1 MRLETERKVRRWRE
15 QRWILDQTIQTRGID
30 WDQGRTGK
38 ILRNCGPG
46 VQADLQEVSRRIQK
60 FVDIP
65 REFSRAA
72 ARREEQGRTAED
84 AGHFPEAREH
94 YYIAA
99 CFYTNAMWA
108 VYEDGNPE
116 RMRWQ
121 ERKRACYDKFIEHA
135 GRPIERIELPYQNS
149 KIHAILHLPPHRKDC
164 EKAPCVMYIPGMDGV
179 KEDNPASGD
188 PFLER
193 GFAVLAIDGP
203 GQGET
208 REGGI
213 CCTAS
218 NYADAG
224 KLACDY
230 LVTRPE
236 IDPDRLAVMG
246 SSMGSYWAPR
256 VVAEEKRFKACAV
269 SGVCMEPGQY
279 AIFNMSSPTFKLNY
293 MYMSGYEDEAAF
305 DEFCKTLSLRGV
317 TANITCPYMVV
328 AGEDDEHCDMQF
340 VYELMQE
347 IPAPKLLYVFEGE
360 RHSIRNP
367 RARPLV
373 VNWLIDTLLG
383 KNSKSEIVRIETTG
397 KEIHKNW
404 RSVAANLSSVL

>member
-1 MRLETERKVRRWRE
+1 MTMRLETERKVRRWRE
-15 QRWILDQTIQTRGID
+15 QRWLLDQVIQTRGID
-30 WDQGRTGK
+30 WDQGRSGK
-38 ILRNCGPG
+38 ILRNCGPE
-46 VQADLQEVSRRIQK
+46 VESDLKEVCAHIQK

-72 ARREEQGRTAED
+72 ARREEQGQQAETA
-84 AGHFPEAREH
+84 GRLSEARAH

-108 VYEDGNPE
+108 IYEDGNYE

-121 ERKRACYDKFIEHA
+121 ERKRACYDKFIEYA
-135 GRPIERIELPYQNS
+135 GRPIERVELPYDGKEVQ
-149 KIHAILHLPPHRKDC
+149 AILHLPPQRKAG
-164 EKAPCVMYIPGMDGV
+164 EKVPCILYIPGMDGV
-179 KEDNPASGD
+179 KEDNPANGD

-193 GFAVLAIDGP
+193 GFAVLAMDGP

-213 CCTAS
+213 KCTAE

-224 KLACDY
+224 RLACDY
-230 LVTRPE
+230 LVKRPE
-236 IDPDRLAVMG
+236 IDAERLGVMG

-256 VVAEEKRFKACAV
+256 VVAAEKRFKACAV

-293 MYMSGYEDEAAF
+293 MYMSGYDDEATF

-317 TANITCPYMVV
+317 TAKITCPYMIV
-328 AGEDDEHCDMQF
+328 AGEDDEHCDMKF
-340 VYELMQE
+340 VYELMRE
-347 IPAPKLLYVFEGE
+347 IPAAKLLYVFEGE

-367 RARPLV
+367 RARPLL

-383 KNSKSEIVRIETTG
+383 KPFNSEIVRIETSG
-397 KEIHKNW
+397 KETHREW
-404 RSVAANLSSVL
+404 S

>member
-1 MRLETERKVRRWRE
+1 MRTETERKVRRWRE
-15 QRWILDQTIQTRGID
+15 QRWILDQVIQTRGID

-38 ILRNCGPG
+38 IVRNCGPG
-46 VQADLQEVSRRIQK
+46 VEPDLTEICGRIQK

-65 REFSRAA
+65 REFSRGAE
-72 ARREEQGRTAED
+72 RRREQGRSAEA
-84 AGHFPEAREH
+84 AGKLSEARDH

-108 VYEDGNPE
+108 IFEDRNPRRIE
-116 RMRWQ
+116 WQ
-121 ERKRACYDKFIEHA
+121 QKKRACYDKFIAYA
-135 GRPIERIELPYQNS
+135 GRPIERVELPYDGKTIQ
-149 KIHAILHLPPHRKDC
+149 AVLHLPPRRKAG
-164 EKAPCVMYIPGMDGV
+164 EKVPCIMYIPGMDGV

-188 PFLER
+188 PFIER

-208 REGGI
+208 RDAGI
-213 CCTAS
+213 TCTAT

-224 KLACDY
+224 RLACDY
-230 LVTRPE
+230 LCTRAE
-236 IDPDRLAVMG
+236 INRDRIGVMG
-246 SSMGSYWAPR
+246 SSMGSYWAPH
-256 VVAEEKRFKACAV
+256 VVAAEKRFKACAV

-293 MYMSGYEDEAAF
+293 MYMAGYDDEAAF
-305 DEFCKTLSLRGV
+305 DEFCETLSLRGI
-317 TANITCPYMVV
+317 TAKITCPYMVV
-328 AGEDDEHCDMQF
+328 AGEDDEHCDMKF
-340 VYELMQE
+340 VYELMSE
-347 IPAPKLLYVFEGE
+347 IAAPKLLYVFEGE

-383 KNSKSEIVRIETTG
+383 KPFKSEIVRIAATG
-397 KEIHKNW
+397 EESRREW
-404 RSVAANLSSVL
+404 

>member
-1 MRLETERKVRRWRE
+1 MRIETERKVRRWRE
-15 QRWILDQTIQTRGID
+15 QRWILDQVIQTRGID

-46 VQADLQEVSRRIQK
+46 VQSDLQEVCRRIQK

-72 ARREEQGRTAED
+72 ARREEQGRAAES
-84 AGHFPEAREH
+84 AGHFPEARDH

-108 VYEDGNPE
+108 IYEDGNQQ
-116 RMRWQ
+116 RVQSQ
-121 ERKRACYDKFIEHA
+121 ERKRACYDKFIQYA
-135 GRPIERIELPYQNS
+135 GRPIERVALSYEGKQIQAL
-149 KIHAILHLPPHRKDC
+149 LHLPPSLKAG
-164 EKAPCVMYIPGMDGV
+164 EKVPCIMYIPGMDGV

-208 REGGI
+208 REAGI
-213 CCTAS
+213 TCDAT

-224 KLACDY
+224 HLACDY
-230 LVTRPE
+230 LAKRPE
-236 IDPDRLAVMG
+236 IDAGRLGVMG

-256 VVAEEKRFKACAV
+256 VVAAEKRFKACAV
-269 SGVCMEPGQY
+269 SGVCMEPAQY
-279 AIFNMSSPTFKLNY
+279 AIFNMSSPSFKLNY
-293 MYMSGYEDEAAF
+293 MYMSGYDDEAAF
-305 DEFCKTLSLRGV
+305 DEFARTLTLKGV
-317 TANITCPYMVV
+317 TSKITCPYMVV
-328 AGEDDEHCDMQF
+328 AGEDDEHCDMKF
-340 VYELMQE
+340 VYELMAE
-347 IPAPKLLYVFEGE
+347 IPAAKVLYVFEGE
-360 RHSIRNP
+360 RHSIRSP

-373 VNWLIDTLLG
+373 INWLIDTLLG
-383 KNSKSEIVRIETTG
+383 KPFKSEIVRIETTG
-397 KEIHKNW
+397 KETHREW
-404 RSVAANLSSVL
+404 

>member
-1 MRLETERKVRRWRE
+1 MRMETERKMKRWRE
-15 QRWILDQTIQTRGID
+15 QRWILDQVIQTRGID

-46 VQADLQEVSRRIQK
+46 VQGDLQEVCRRIQK

-72 ARREEQGRTAED
+72 ARREQQGREAEA
-84 AGHFPEAREH
+84 AGHFPEARDH
-94 YYIAA
+94 YYIAS

-108 VYEDGNPE
+108 IYEDGNPQ
-116 RMRWQ
+116 RIYWQ
-121 ERKRACYDKFIEHA
+121 EKKRTCYDKFVQYA
-135 GRPIERIELPYQNS
+135 GRPIERVELPYEG
-149 KIHAILHLPPHRKDC
+149 KRIHAILHLPPGRKAG
-164 EKAPCVMYIPGMDGV
+164 EKVPCIMYIPGMDGV
-179 KEDNPASGD
+179 KEDNPATGD
-188 PFLER
+188 PFIER
-193 GFAVLAIDGP
+193 GFAVFAIDGP

-213 CCTAS
+213 KCTAS

-230 LVTRPE
+230 LVKRPE
-236 IDPDRLAVMG
+236 IDADRIGIMG

-269 SGVCMEPGQY
+269 SAVCMEPGQY

-293 MYMSGYEDEAAF
+293 MYMSGYDDEPAF
-305 DEFCKTLSLRGV
+305 DEFAKTLTLEG
-317 TANITCPYMVV
+317 ITSKISCPYMVV
-328 AGEDDEHCDMQF
+328 AGEDDEHCDMKF
-340 VYELMQE
+340 VYELMGQ

-367 RARPLV
+367 RSRSLA
-373 VNWLIDTLLG
+373 VNWLIDTLLD
-383 KNSKSEIVRIETTG
+383 KPFRSEIVRVETTG
-397 KEIHKNW
+397 KEVRREW
-404 RSVAANLSSVL
+404 

>member
-1 MRLETERKVRRWRE
+1 MRIETERKVKRWRE
-15 QRWILDQTIQTRGID
+15 QRWLLDQVIQARGID

-46 VQADLQEVSRRIQK
+46 VQSDLQEVCRRIQK

-65 REFSRAA
+65 REFERAA
-72 ARREEQGRTAED
+72 IRREQQAREAEA
-84 AGHFPEAREH
+84 AGHLPAAREH
-94 YYIAA
+94 FYIAA

-108 VYEDGNPE
+108 VYEDRNP
-116 RMRWQ
+116 RRTGWQ
-121 ERKRACYDKFIEHA
+121 EKKRACYDKFIRYA
-135 GRPIERIELPYQNS
+135 GRAIERIELPYQG
-149 KIHAILHLPPHRKDC
+149 KLIHALLHLPPDRTAG
-164 EKAPCVMYIPGMDGV
+164 EKVPCVMYIPGMDGV
-179 KEDNPASGD
+179 KEDNPATGD

-193 GFAVLAIDGP
+193 GIAVLAIDGP

-208 REGGI
+208 REGGLT
-213 CCTAS
+213 CSAS

-230 LVTRPE
+230 LVKRPE
-236 IDPDRLAVMG
+236 IDPNRLGILA

-305 DEFCKTLSLRGV
+305 DEFAKTLTLKGV
-317 TANITCPYMVV
+317 TAKISCPYMVV
-328 AGEDDEHCDMQF
+328 AGEDDEHCDMKF
-340 VYELMQE
+340 VHELIGE

-367 RARPLV
+367 RSRSLLI
-373 VNWLIDTLLG
+373 NWLVDRLQE
-383 KNSKSEIVRIETTG
+383 KPFKSEKIFVETSG
-397 KEIHKNW
+397 NEIHSDW
-404 RSVAANLSSVL
+404 

>member
-1 MRLETERKVRRWRE
+1 MRIETERKVKRWRE
-15 QRWILDQTIQTRGID
+15 QRWILDQVIQTRGID

-38 ILRNCGPG
+38 IIRNCGPK
-46 VQADLQEVSRRIQK
+46 VEQDLAAVCSRIKKFADIS
-60 FVDIP
+60 
-65 REFSRAA
+65 REFSQAA
-72 ARREEQGRTAED
+72 ARREEQGKQA
-84 AGHFPEAREH
+84 EARGQLADARDH

-108 VYEDGNPE
+108 IYEDGNPQ
-116 RMRWQ
+116 RISWQ
-121 ERKRACYDKFIEHA
+121 ERKRHCYDKFIKYA
-135 GRPIERIELPYQNS
+135 GRPIERVELPYQGK
-149 KIHAILHLPPHRKDC
+149 KIQAILHLPPNRKAN
-164 EKAPCVMYIPGMDGV
+164 EKVPCIMYIPGMDGV

-188 PFLER
+188 PFLEK
-193 GFAVLAIDGP
+193 GFAVLTIDGP

-208 REGGI
+208 REAGI
-213 CCTAS
+213 VCNAA

-230 LVTRPE
+230 LVSRPE
-236 IDPDRLAVMG
+236 IDVNRLGVMG

-279 AIFNMSSPTFKLNY
+279 AIFNMSSPSFKLNY
-293 MYMSGYEDEAAF
+293 MYMSGYDDEAAF

-317 TANITCPYMVV
+317 TAKITCPYMVV
-328 AGEDDEHCDMQF
+328 AGEDDEHCDMKF
-340 VYELMQE
+340 VYELMGE
-347 IPAPKLLYVFEGE
+347 IRAPKLLYVFAGE

-367 RARPLV
+367 KARPLV

-383 KNSKSEIVRIETTG
+383 KSFPSEIVRIDTSG
-397 KEIHKNW
+397 KEERRVW
-404 RSVAANLSSVL
+404 

>member
-1 MRLETERKVRRWRE
+1 MRIETERKMKRWRE
-15 QRWILDQTIQTRGID
+15 QRWILDQVVQTRGID

-38 ILRNCGPG
+38 IIRNCGPG
-46 VQADLQEVSRRIQK
+46 VEKELTEVCGRIKK

-65 REFSRAA
+65 REFSQAA
-72 ARREEQGRTAED
+72 ARRQEQGKQAESQ
-84 AGHFPEAREH
+84 GRLSEARDH

-108 VYEDGNPE
+108 IYEDGNPE
-116 RMRWQ
+116 RIRWQ
-121 ERKRACYDKFIEHA
+121 ESKRACYDKFIEYA
-135 GRPIERIELPYQNS
+135 GRPIERVELPYQG
-149 KIHAILHLPPHRKDC
+149 KEIQAILHLPPHRKPD
-164 EKAPCVMYIPGMDGV
+164 EKVPCVMYIPGMDGV

-188 PFLER
+188 PFIEK

-213 CCTAS
+213 PCTAS

-230 LVTRPE
+230 LVKRPE
-236 IDPDRLAVMG
+236 IDADKLGVMG

-269 SGVCMEPGQY
+269 SGVCMEPRQY

-293 MYMSGYEDEAAF
+293 MYMAGYDDEAAF

-317 TANITCPYMVV
+317 TSKITCPYMVV
-328 AGEDDEHCDMQF
+328 AGEDDEHCDMKF
-340 VYELMQE
+340 VYDLMGE

-367 RARPLV
+367 KARPLV

-383 KNSKSEIVRIETTG
+383 KPFQSEIVRIETSG
-397 KEIHKNW
+397 KETRRQW
-404 RSVAANLSSVL
+404 

>member
-1 MRLETERKVRRWRE
+1 MTMRLETERKVRRWRE
-15 QRWILDQTIQTRGID
+15 QRWLLDQVIQTRGID

-38 ILRNCGPG
+38 ILRNCGPA
-46 VQADLQEVSRRIQK
+46 VQADLQEICRRIQK

-65 REFSRAA
+65 REFSRTA
-72 ARREEQGRTAED
+72 ARRDEQGHAAEA

-108 VYEDGNPE
+108 IYEDDNAE
-116 RMRWQ
+116 RISWQ
-121 ERKRACYDKFIEHA
+121 KRKRACYDKFIQYA
-135 GRPIERIELPYQNS
+135 GRPIERVELPYEGK
-149 KIHAILHLPPHRKDC
+149 KIQAILHLPPDRKAG
-164 EKAPCVMYIPGMDGV
+164 EKVPCVMYIPGMDGV

-213 CCTAS
+213 KCTAT

-230 LVTRPE
+230 LVKRPE
-236 IDPDRLAVMG
+236 IDADRLGVMG
-246 SSMGSYWAPR
+246 SSMGSYWAPH
-256 VVAEEKRFKACAV
+256 VVAKEKRFKACAV

-293 MYMSGYEDEAAF
+293 MYMAGYDDEAAF
-305 DEFCKTLSLRGV
+305 DEFTKTLSLRGV
-317 TANITCPYMVV
+317 TAKITCPYMVV
-328 AGEDDEHCDMQF
+328 AGEDDEHCDMKF
-340 VYELMQE
+340 VYELMGE
-347 IPAPKLLYVFEGE
+347 VPAPKLLYVFEGE

-367 RARPLV
+367 RSRSLV
-373 VNWLIDTLLG
+373 VNWLIDTQLG
-383 KNSKSEIVRIETTG
+383 KPFKSEIVRVETSG
-397 KEIHKNW
+397 KEVHREW
-404 RSVAANLSSVL
+404 